1 MDLTKIKIK
10 VQIVNKGK
18 VIGIA
23 SIEVGDMEHNGFRIV
38 GFKILSGM
46 YDETGHYD
54 KNGNPIWVA
63 APSYTDNVGA
73 FKNIFYAAPELW
85 KELQNKIIEEY
96 LTVFNGING
105 GNISA

>member
-10 VQIVNKGK
+10 IQTIKKGK

-23 SIEVGDMEHNGFRIV
+23 SIEIGDMQIDGFRIV

-46 YDETGHYD
+46 FDETGYYD

-63 APSYTDNVGA
+63 PPSYPDNVGA
-73 FKNIFYAAPELW
+73 FKNIFFAAPELW

-96 LTVFNGING
+96 LIVFNGING